1 MLANTRPQPEYQAP
15 GHYWIPSFNERGR
28 AKGVGYDVRLTEYGW
43 CCNCYWCRN
52 PYACKHVDLLTD
64 YLFEQDIISCLP
76 EAKPLSPTQK
86 FIAQGGSLVSL
97 YEEFYNKPLATHKPT
112 NRKQVSARY

>member
-15 GHYWIPSFNERGR
+15 GHYWIPSFNERER
-28 AKGVGYDVRLTEYGW
+28 AKGVGYDLKLTEYGW

-52 PYACKHVDLLTD
+52 PYACKHTDLLTD
-64 YLFEQDIISCLP
+64 YLFELDIISILP
-76 EAKPLSPTQK
+76 EPASKPRPKVTLE
-86 FIAQGGSLVSL
+86 SLFDYSQL
-97 YEEFYNKPLATHKPT
+97 PPAPTHKPT